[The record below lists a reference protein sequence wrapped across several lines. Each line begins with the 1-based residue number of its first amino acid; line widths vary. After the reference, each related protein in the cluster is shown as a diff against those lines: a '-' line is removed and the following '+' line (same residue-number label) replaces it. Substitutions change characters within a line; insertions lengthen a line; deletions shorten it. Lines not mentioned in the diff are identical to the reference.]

1 MYSRDDASLQTTP
14 IDDDTHPRLQIL
26 YLIEELRLYFKG
38 AEVYLPGR
46 LLCLTDGVDT
56 HVLEMNHSEETLPTV
71 QGGDHSLERRTAADA
86 GETILA
92 EGKDDIA

>member
-1 MYSRDDASLQTTP
+1 MYSRDDASLQLRP

-56 HVLEMNHSEETLPTV
+56 M
-71 QGGDHSLERRTAADA
+71 SLR
-86 GETILA
+86 
-92 EGKDDIA
+92 